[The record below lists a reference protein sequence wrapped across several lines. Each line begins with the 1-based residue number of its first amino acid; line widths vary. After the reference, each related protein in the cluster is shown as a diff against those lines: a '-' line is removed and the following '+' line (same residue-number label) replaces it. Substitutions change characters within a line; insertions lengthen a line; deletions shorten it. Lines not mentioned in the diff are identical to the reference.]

1 MQTKEVMNPQLSLP
15 FLVHILSAPEMVS
28 QSSHSPWCYLPRGRL
43 RWAGTGR
50 RERGGTGG
58 RWWPRPCPPWPGHQS
73 HVSHGGLVT
82 IMQIWCWQH
91 YFGLYRVLAAL
102 WSTLSTAA
110 THLSL
115 FRGASRYGA
124 PEISLQFHL
133 NLSETTLNNVSE
145 SAALKLASKQ

>member
-15 FLVHILSAPEMVS
+15 FWFISFHRQKWFLTPPYSA
-28 QSSHSPWCYLPRGRL
+28 WCYLPQGRL
-43 RWAGTGR
+43 RWAGAGR

-58 RWWPRPCPPWPGHQS
+58 RWWPRPCPPWPGHQG
-73 HVSHGGLVT
+73 HVSHRGLVT